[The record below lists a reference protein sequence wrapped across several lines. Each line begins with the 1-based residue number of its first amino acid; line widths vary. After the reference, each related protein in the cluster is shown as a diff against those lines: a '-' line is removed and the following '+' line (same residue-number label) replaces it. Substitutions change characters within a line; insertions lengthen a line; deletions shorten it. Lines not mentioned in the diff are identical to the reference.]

1 MAKQYLKWYENHK
14 AAWRAGKFDVV
25 DIEGLITPSSFLKM
39 LDDGKTFKFM
49 WDHFSSNLT
58 VTSQLLM
65 SGDLFKHISKPA
77 ESSLKKQFKKYET
90 DLRFI
95 IDPQTNA

>member
-14 AAWRAGKFDVV
+14 AAFLAGKFDVV
-25 DIEGLITPSSFLKM
+25 DLEGLITPSSFLKM
-39 LDDGKTFKFM
+39 LDEGKTFKFM
-49 WDHFSSNLT
+49 WLHFSENLPI
-58 VTSQLLM
+58 TSQLLM
-65 SGDLFKHISKPA
+65 SGELFKHISKPA
-77 ESSLKKQFKKYET
+77 EANLKKQFKNYET

>member
-14 AAWRAGKFDVV
+14 AAFLAGKFDVE
-25 DIEGLITPSSFLKM
+25 DIKEKITPSSFLKM
-39 LDDGKTFKFM
+39 LDEGKTFKFM
-49 WDHFSSNLT
+49 WAHFSSNLPI
-58 VTSQLLM
+58 TSQLLM

-77 ESSLKKQFKKYET
+77 EASLKKQFKKYET